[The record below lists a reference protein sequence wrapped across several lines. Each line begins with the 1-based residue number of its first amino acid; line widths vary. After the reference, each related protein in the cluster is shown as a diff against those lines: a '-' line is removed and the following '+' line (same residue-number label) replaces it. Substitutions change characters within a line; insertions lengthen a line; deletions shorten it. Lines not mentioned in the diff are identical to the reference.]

1 MGLSFDDEE
10 SSKESIGGLN
20 FNNSPSDSDSPQQ
33 VGSTSMAL
41 EERYEDISDNN
52 PPSDSD
58 PNIVILEVRR
68 VPIGSSS
75 STGQERD
82 EDICNDLPSDPDI
95 ILEVRR

>member
-82 EDICNDLPSDPDI
+82 EDICDDLPSDPDI